1 MSPEEHDRML
11 ELCQKIQAE
20 TDQQKFSALIYELSC
35 LLERKKDDLA
45 QNESVPKPLDSA
57 TS

>member
-1 MSPEEHDRML
+1 MTPEEHDRML
-11 ELCQKIQAE
+11 ELCRKIQAE
-20 TDQQKFSALIYELSC
+20 HDQQKFSALIYELSC

-45 QNESVPKPLDSA
+45 QNESGQKPLDSS